1 MMLPKRFPTLV
12 ARAARQNARSIVR
25 RQSRSL
31 LELAQ
36 SLPVASAAPRSL
48 QSVAFPSMNFSGSA
62 SFSSQSGASAVAL
75 GDRVS
80 LHMDGT
86 LSGGGTLPKT
96 EEGKP
101 LVFVV
106 GSGQV
111 LPGVEDAVQGMSKG
125 ESKTVEIEPAQAFG
139 ADKQILTVPLKEM
152 NLPEKER
159 EMLKVGQVLELAG
172 GERARIVK
180 LSDESMDIDLAH
192 PYAGQSL
199 TVTLELVDVQPHS
212 ELSVEE
218 RIVLPEVIEEG
229 DGVTFPQRGDT
240 MVMHYTGNLAADGRK
255 FDSSRDRGQPFQFQI
270 GVGQVIRGWDE
281 GVMRMS
287 KGMKATLNIPAAK
300 GYGKAG
306 AGGVIPPDA
315 DLVFEVELLDIVRR

>member
-1 MMLPKRFPTLV
+1 MQLCKRFPTLLV
-12 ARAARQNARSIVR
+12 RATRQNARSVA

-31 LELAQ
+31 
-36 SLPVASAAPRSL
+36 VALTQTATSAPRGL
-48 QSVAFPSMNFSGSA
+48 RCVAFPSLRFGAAATFST
-62 SFSSQSGASAVAL
+62 QSGGRVVAM

-86 LSGGGTLPKT
+86 LSGGESLPKT
-96 EEGKP
+96 QGGAP
-101 LVFVV
+101 LKFIV

-111 LPGVEDAVQGMSKG
+111 LPGVEDAVQGMKTG

-159 EMLKVGQVLELAG
+159 EMLAVGQVLELAG
-172 GERARIVK
+172 GERALIVK
-180 LSDESMDIDLAH
+180 LTDDTMDINLAH

-199 TVTLELVDVQPHS
+199 TVTLELVDHELHS
-212 ELSVEE
+212 ELHADE
-218 RIVLPEVIEEG
+218 RLVLPEAIQEG
-229 DGVTFPQRGDT
+229 DNVTFPVRGDT
-240 MVMHYTGNLAADGRK
+240 MVMHYTGKLAKDGK
-255 FDSSRDRGQPFQFQI
+255 VFDSSIDRGQPFQFQI

-300 GYGKAG
+300 GYGMAG

>member
-1 MMLPKRFPTLV
+1 MMQPKRFPTLL
-12 ARAARQNARSIVR
+12 ARAARQNARSIA
-25 RQSRSL
+25 RQSRSA
-31 LELAQ
+31 LALAHHV
-36 SLPVASAAPRSL
+36 SAASAAPRGL
-48 QSVAFPSMNFSGSA
+48 QGVAFPSLRFTNAAAFSTQA
-62 SFSSQSGASAVAL
+62 KDRVVAV

-80 LHMDGT
+80 LHMEGK
-86 LSGGGTLPKT
+86 LSGGEALPKT
-96 EEGKP
+96 QEGAP
-101 LVFVV
+101 LKFIV

-111 LPGVEDAVQGMSKG
+111 LPGVEDAVQGMKAG
-125 ESKTVEIEPAQAFG
+125 ESKTVDIEPAQAFG

-159 EMLKVGQVLELAG
+159 EMLAVGQVLELAG

-180 LSDESMDIDLAH
+180 LTDDSMDIDLAH

-199 TVTLELVDVQPHS
+199 TVTLDLVDHELHS
-212 ELSVEE
+212 DLNVEE
-218 RIVLPEVIEEG
+218 RLVLPEVIEEG
-229 DGVTFPQRGDT
+229 DNVTFPSRGDT
-240 MVMHYTGNLAADGRK
+240 MVMHYTGKLAKDGK
-255 FDSSRDRGQPFQFQI
+255 VFDSSRDRGQPFQFQI

-287 KGMKATLNIPAAK
+287 KGMKATLNIPSAK

-315 DLVFEVELLDIVRR
+315 DLVFEVELLDVVRR